1 MSIRRVALIVL
12 YACLG
17 LSLAACAPML
27 RTHGYLP
34 SKAETDALIIGI
46 DTKATVED
54 AVGRP
59 QDMGM
64 RDGDSWYYVENTM
77 STYLFFAPEVAERTV
92 LTLDFDPDGVLSA
105 KDDIWPSGWAGCGSG
120 DADHTDRQA
129 PAEPPEP
136 DIREYWRCYA
146 ASAELMG

>member
-105 KDDIWPSGWAGCGSG
+105 KTTYGLQDGQVVDLVTRITP
-120 DADHTDRQA
+120 TDRRRRNLLNQIFGNIGA
-129 PAEPPEP
+129 VTPPLP
-136 DIREYWRCYA
+136 N
-146 ASAELMG
+146 